1 MRTFM
6 LAVLASALVT
16 QVISGQSFAAVE
28 TGFEKGNTLTA
39 RDYQGQVTVHCNA
52 PGDQQTYFYSCH
64 GNGLEPVEF
73 SKFVI
78 DPAHLAGMD
87 ANQVALSATWEN
99 GHIVYKDM
107 GFDSKSGKSKR
118 EFNLWINTLLQRAL
132 LNYGTNKIHY
142 VLSKDDRTQAE
153 GDFIATVQKG
163 SDSTCEPMF
172 LYETLSSS
180 CQNAYEMCQRYF
192 SQNTHCQ

>member
-1 MRTFM
+1 MM
-6 LAVLASALVT
+6 AVLTLSSVSA
-16 QVISGQSFAAVE
+16 FATSAFAVE
-28 TGFEKGNTLTA
+28 TGFEKGNTFTA
-39 RDYQGQVTVHCNA
+39 RDYRGQVTVRCNA
-52 PGDQQTYFYSCH
+52 PNDQQTYFYSCS
-64 GNGLEPVEF
+64 GNGLEPAEF

-78 DPAHLAGMD
+78 DPVTLAATLSG
-87 ANQVALSATWEN
+87 ANADQVALSATWEN

-142 VLSKDDRTQAE
+142 VLSKDGKPQTE
-153 GDFIATVQKG
+153 GDFTTTVQKG
-163 SDSTCEPMF
+163 EVSTCEPM
-172 LYETLSSS
+172 LLMETLGAS
-180 CQNAYEMCQRYF
+180 CRNAYEMCQRYF